1 LRAAVTS
8 RRFESVVAASVAWL
22 ARGAAALFLFVA
34 LALLKESLPAL
45 SHASLWG
52 FLSGSDW
59 RPTLPNPILGIL
71 PMMRGRSP
79 CRSAR
84 SSSCCPWASGLRS
97 RSARPGRERA
107 PSSGP

>member
-1 LRAAVTS
+1 MTS
-8 RRFESVVAASVAWL
+8 RRFESVAAASVTWL

-59 RPTLPNPILGIL
+59 LPTLPNPILGIL
-71 PMMRGRSP
+71 PMIAGTLAVSFGALVVALPVGVGAALALCVAGPRTL
-79 CRSAR
+79 AV
-84 SSSCCPWASGLRS
+84 
-97 RSARPGRERA
+97 
-107 PSSGP
+107 SSGP